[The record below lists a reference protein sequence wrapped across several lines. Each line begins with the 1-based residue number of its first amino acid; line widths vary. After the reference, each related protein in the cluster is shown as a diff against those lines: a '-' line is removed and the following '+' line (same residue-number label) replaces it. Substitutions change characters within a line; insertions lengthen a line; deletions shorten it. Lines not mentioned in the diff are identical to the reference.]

1 MLELNGNS
9 RMFKEVKT
17 WNPVTG
23 CLHFCRYCW
32 ARSLVQKRLSRLEK
46 YKNGFK
52 PTFHSRELDKHF
64 KAGITV
70 FVVSMGDLFGSWVP
84 REWIERVLD
93 TIRKNP
99 QTTFLLLT
107 KNPARY
113 NEFDI
118 PPNALIGAT
127 IETDL
132 DELYIRER
140 ISLAP
145 SPSKRIQAMKSL
157 DGRKIISI
165 EPVIKFS
172 QGFAEKIISLDPRL
186 VYYGHDNYR
195 NNLPE
200 PDVKS
205 EITFLKEL
213 DRAGLHV
220 ILKTVPGVILRS
232 MEGY

>member
-1 MLELNGNS
+1 MIETNGNS
-9 RMFKEVKT
+9 KMFKNVET

-23 CLHFCRYCW
+23 CLHFCKYCW
-32 ARSLVQKRLSRLEK
+32 ARSLVQKRLSRLPK
-46 YKNGFK
+46 YRKGFK
-52 PTFHSRELDKHF
+52 PVFHPQELNHRF
-64 KAGITV
+64 KSDITV

-84 REWIERVLD
+84 REWIEKVLNV
-93 TIRKNP
+93 IRKNP

-113 NEFDI
+113 REFDI
-118 PPNALIGAT
+118 PDNCLLGTT

-145 SPSKRIQAMKSL
+145 KPSRRIEAMKKL
-157 DGRKIISI
+157 DGKKVISI
-165 EPVIKFS
+165 EPVIRFS
-172 QGFAEKIISLDPRL
+172 ENFANEMVSLNPWL
-186 VYYGHDNYR
+186 VYYGHDNYN

-200 PDVKS
+200 PDIKS

-213 DRAGLHV
+213 DRAGIHV
-220 ILKTVPGVILRS
+220 ILKTVPRAVLRQLL
-232 MEGY
+232 